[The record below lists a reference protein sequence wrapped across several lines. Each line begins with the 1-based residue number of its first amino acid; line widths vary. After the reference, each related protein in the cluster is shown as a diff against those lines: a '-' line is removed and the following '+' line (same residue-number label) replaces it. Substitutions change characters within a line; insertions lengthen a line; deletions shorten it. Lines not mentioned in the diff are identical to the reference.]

1 MQSDQCTR
9 DRIRTLGIT
18 RWCVHTHRLPPFS
31 DRLLRIAVLPPPGP
45 RLCLMSV
52 YPSRRLRSTRAEIGD
67 DTSIAAYADIR
78 AVEKTPQADHVAFG
92 RVDAPDGFQIM
103 AYDVQPWKAYNPGE
117 NRSRS
122 RYRRPKAMRSSPY
135 GMLGPR
141 CSRRPVRCGRATCGA
156 CQRAGQRVVAS
167 GDNCFAGSRVKSCLA
182 SLRCISKASTYA
194 STIGLTASIASRARD
209 ARDR

>member
-1 MQSDQCTR
+1 
-9 DRIRTLGIT
+9 
-18 RWCVHTHRLPPFS
+18 
-31 DRLLRIAVLPPPGP
+31 
-45 RLCLMSV
+45 MSV

-78 AVEKTPQADHVAFG
+78 AVEKTSQADHVAFG

-141 CSRRPVRCGRATCGA
+141 CSRRPLLCRVSGEVLPCESALHQQSQHIRINHRPDCFHRIQGKGR
-156 CQRAGQRVVAS
+156 S
-167 GDNCFAGSRVKSCLA
+167 GPLISVKHPAGSPA
-182 SLRCISKASTYA
+182 
-194 STIGLTASIASRARD
+194 
-209 ARDR
+209 